1 MIAIYGRRRVGKTYL
16 VRTFYQTQ
24 IVFEFTGIHEASTKD
39 QLENFSIA
47 LQSAIKSSVSLAI
60 PESWLQ
66 AFAMLTSYISE
77 LPSGKAA
84 ILFFDEFPW
93 IETRKSGFLKAFDHW
108 WNTQAS
114 KFSHIK
120 VVICGS
126 AASWMIDKVIN
137 NRGGLHNRVTQSIR
151 LLPFTLGETE
161 QYLQSRGIK
170 LEKYSLLQIYMA
182 MGGIPHYLR
191 NINPGESPAQII
203 DRLCFSKDGLLKN
216 EFNNLYTALFANA
229 QNHEL
234 VIRTLANKGKG
245 LTRKEI
251 IAECG
256 FTSGGT
262 TSKILDELEE
272 SGFITPY
279 IPFEKTKN
287 ESIYKL
293 SDEYSLFYLKFIEHA
308 KDMGSGA
315 WLRQYNTSAYTIWSG
330 FAFET
335 VCL

>member
-1 MIAIYGRRRVGKTYL
+1 
-16 VRTFYQTQ
+16 
-24 IVFEFTGIHEASTKD
+24 
-39 QLENFSIA
+39 
-47 LQSAIKSSVSLAI
+47 
-60 PESWLQ
+60 
-66 AFAMLTSYISE
+66 
-77 LPSGKAA
+77 
-84 ILFFDEFPW
+84 
-93 IETRKSGFLKAFDHW
+93 
-108 WNTQAS
+108 
-114 KFSHIK
+114 
-120 VVICGS
+120 
-126 AASWMIDKVIN
+126 
-137 NRGGLHNRVTQSIR
+137 LHNRVTQSIR

-161 QYLQSRGIK
+161 QYLQSRGII
-170 LEKYSLLQIYMA
+170 LEKYSLLQIYMT

-262 TSKILDELEE
+262 TSKILDELQE

-315 WLRQYNTSAYTIWSG
+315 WLRP
-330 FAFET
+330 
-335 VCL
+335 

>member
-1 MIAIYGRRRVGKTYL
+1 MASSVA
-16 VRTFYQTQ
+16 RT
-24 IVFEFTGIHEASTKD
+24 
-39 QLENFSIA
+39 NFSFT
-47 LQSAIKSSVSLAI
+47 L
-60 PESWLQ
+60 
-66 AFAMLTSYISE
+66 Y
-77 LPSGKAA
+77 
-84 ILFFDEFPW
+84 
-93 IETRKSGFLKAFDHW
+93 
-108 WNTQAS
+108 
-114 KFSHIK
+114 
-120 VVICGS
+120 
-126 AASWMIDKVIN
+126 AASACTSSMNGRK
-137 NRGGLHNRVTQSIR
+137 
-151 LLPFTLGETE
+151 LLF
-161 QYLQSRGIK
+161 
-170 LEKYSLLQIYMA
+170 
-182 MGGIPHYLR
+182 
-191 NINPGESPAQII
+191 NPGESPAQII

-335 VCL
+335 VCLKHVLQIRKALGIEGVLTLASTWKYKPGKGEKGAQIDLLLDRQDRCINICEMKFSNAVFVIDKKYAPELDNKVNVFRKETKTKSNVFLTMITTYGIQRNEYYLGRVQNEIVIEALFKSSVMKK